1 MRLYLTVILFLIFLA
16 IAFVF
21 GSQNDQMVTLNYLI
35 ARIDM
40 SVATAVS
47 LFTVLGFI
55 LGVLF
60 CLLWKLINAVKPNK
74 AAKA

>member
-35 ARIDM
+35 AKIDLSM
-40 SVATAVS
+40 ATAVS

-55 LGVLF
+55 LGLLF
-60 CLLWKLINAVKPNK
+60 CLLWKLFSVVKPKKSK
-74 AAKA
+74 A